1 MKRKSNIVLRNYFPT
16 KKKKSFI
23 KAFYSQ
29 SFIKVASLWIYFAFI
44 ADDQSTNSYNL
55 ILGSTDSRTD
65 FMQQKLKDLFAS
77 IKEESQTERKSVVE
91 TVS

>member
-1 MKRKSNIVLRNYFPT
+1 MKRNSNIVLRNYFPT

-44 ADDQSTNSYNL
+44 ADDQSTNSYNC

-77 IKEESQTERKSVVE
+77 IEESQTERKSVVE